1 MSRPRFP
8 KEKFLLVVLLL
19 LNNALVIP
27 ISIFSQEL
35 AVQLMQIIRKP
46 GIYGNM
52 GQNRPNTAKGC
63 STEISFSD
71 EYVWSCDLVLLQ
83 SLDVHRKY

>member
-46 GIYGNM
+46 GI
-52 GQNRPNTAKGC
+52 
-63 STEISFSD
+63 EF
-71 EYVWSCDLVLLQ
+71 VLPCGLRIQSRSILQ
-83 SLDVHRKY
+83 